1 MRKFSKVLFL
11 TSFYLLIEDYYFQ
24 SYLKFSQFQQSFVAV
39 SISINPQHYL
49 TTVLYLLSIRYPKS
63 YIFLLYYHITL
74 NPHDKRK
81 KKTKHAKRVEN
92 NHIIPLIISS
102 NTKDIPTLSN
112 DNSTQLSV
120 LIKQF
125 VDPFTR
131 SNTPRTPSPMVLTW
145 QPIKRGAV
153 QTRTF
158 TWLVQIHLTALTP
171 LPPLVNHERS
181 PRVPEASTWTCDAR
195 SWTRRA

>member
-1 MRKFSKVLFL
+1 MRKFSKVLLL

-24 SYLKFSQFQQSFVAV
+24 SYLKFSQFQQSFHFYKSSTLFNDCLVP
-39 SISINPQHYL
+39 SIY
-49 TTVLYLLSIRYPKS
+49 TFRYPKS

-81 KKTKHAKRVEN
+81 KKTKHAKRVES

>member
-1 MRKFSKVLFL
+1 MRKFSKVLLL
-11 TSFYLLIEDYYFQ
+11 TSFYLLIKDYYFQ

-49 TTVLYLLSIRYPKS
+49 TTVLYLLSTFRYPKS

-81 KKTKHAKRVEN
+81 KKTKHAKRVES

-131 SNTPRTPSPMVLTW
+131 SNTPRTPSPWCSHGNPLNGERC
-145 QPIKRGAV
+145 KRAHSRG
-153 QTRTF
+153 
-158 TWLVQIHLTALTP
+158 WYKYI
-171 LPPLVNHERS
+171 
-181 PRVPEASTWTCDAR
+181 
-195 SWTRRA
+195 

>member
-11 TSFYLLIEDYYFQ
+11 TSFYLLIEDYFPKLFKIFPISTEFRSRFHFYKSSTLFNDC
-24 SYLKFSQFQQSFVAV
+24 LVP
-39 SISINPQHYL
+39 SIY
-49 TTVLYLLSIRYPKS
+49 TFRYPKS

-81 KKTKHAKRVEN
+81 KKTKHAKRVES

-195 SWTRRA
+195 S